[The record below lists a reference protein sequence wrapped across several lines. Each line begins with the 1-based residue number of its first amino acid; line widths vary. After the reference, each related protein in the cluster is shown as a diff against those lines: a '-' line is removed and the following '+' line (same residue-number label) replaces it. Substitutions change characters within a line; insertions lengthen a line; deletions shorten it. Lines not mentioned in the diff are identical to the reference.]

1 MTSDVPG
8 PCGFWTREVGVS
20 FRPSSWE
27 WAVGYADWEL
37 KGEVWSG
44 RYKQSSCPHVDSIRA
59 LNLDEVIKE
68 AREV

>member
-1 MTSDVPG
+1 MAEMMTSDVPG

-44 RYKQSSCPHVDSIRA
+44 RYK
-59 LNLDEVIKE
+59 
-68 AREV
+68 